1 MVESTE
7 EKVIS
12 EIKRLIRQHTYCSYR
27 DEEECFVTEIYA
39 DYRTRPGQI
48 PLFNG
53 AGGKPVGRLLGIAW
67 TSGIGSR
74 YGTKRTT

>member
-27 DEEECFVTEIYA
+27 DEEELC
-39 DYRTRPGQI
+39 DGNLCRLPGRGRNRYHYSMVPI
-48 PLFNG
+48 
-53 AGGKPVGRLLGIAW
+53 GKTVGRILGIA
-67 TSGIGSR
+67 
-74 YGTKRTT
+74 